1 MVDVFGYG
9 SFREY
14 AKTRLDEARS
24 PIPSHADFS
33 TSNPTVFISHKHD
46 DLAKLM
52 PYESR
57 DGLDNLRGVIGFLE
71 KEFGVTAYI
80 DSRDPQMPEVT
91 SAETASRIK
100 EKIRSCDKFILLATE
115 AAISSK
121 WCNWELGYGDACKFK
136 DNIALFSM
144 RSSDGMFSG
153 SEYMRIYPTI
163 AFYDGSEKFKDG
175 RLVPSG
181 YYVRELRDGRYFLK
195 SLGKWFKEH

>member
-9 SFREY
+9 FFQKY
-14 AKTRLDEARS
+14 ARIRLDEARS
-24 PIPSHADFS
+24 SIPSHADFS
-33 TSNPTVFISHKHD
+33 ISNPTVFISHKHD
-46 DLAKLM
+46 DLARLM

-100 EKIRSCDKFILLATE
+100 GKIRSCDKFILLATE

-121 WCNWELGYGDACKFK
+121 WCNWELGYSDGCKFK
-136 DNIALFSM
+136 KDIAMFPM
-144 RSSDGMFSG
+144 RSSDGRFSG
-153 SEYMRIYPTI
+153 SEYMRLYPTI
-163 AFYDGSEKFKDG
+163 AFYEGSEELEDG
-175 RLVPSG
+175 GLVPRG
-181 YYVRELRDGRYFLK
+181 YYVREPQDGEWILESLK
-195 SLGKWFKEH
+195 DWLWEY